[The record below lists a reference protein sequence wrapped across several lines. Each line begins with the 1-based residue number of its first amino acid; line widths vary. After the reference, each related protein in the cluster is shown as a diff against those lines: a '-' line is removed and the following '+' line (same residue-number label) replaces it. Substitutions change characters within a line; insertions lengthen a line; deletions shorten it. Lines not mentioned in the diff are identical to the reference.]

1 MKLLISRKKKL
12 NSGRVKIKQG
22 LQPPKTVKMSVDL
35 RNLTKVNM
43 IINEYTRLWLEIQ
56 NEDYLA
62 INDRINSVI
71 TGINLLRNDVE
82 ARGERNIREIREE
95 YDQFMA
101 RLHENEVLGDQDKIT
116 RYSRKIQ
123 ENLLVIRAQIG
134 QRPHN
139 VPKVNNL
146 SMGIIILL
154 GDMENRWYR

>member
-1 MKLLISRKKKL
+1 
-12 NSGRVKIKQG
+12 
-22 LQPPKTVKMSVDL
+22 MSVDL

>member
-1 MKLLISRKKKL
+1 
-12 NSGRVKIKQG
+12 
-22 LQPPKTVKMSVDL
+22 
-35 RNLTKVNM
+35 M

-139 VPKVNNL
+139 VPKVINL
-146 SMGIIILL
+146 SMGIVILL